1 MSTYQQSLLIIVII
15 IVVVVAFEWLDNKM
29 NEK

>member
-1 MSTYQQSLLIIVII
+1 MVILKM
-15 IVVVVAFEWLDNKM
+15 IVVIFVIFIVVIAFEWLDNKM